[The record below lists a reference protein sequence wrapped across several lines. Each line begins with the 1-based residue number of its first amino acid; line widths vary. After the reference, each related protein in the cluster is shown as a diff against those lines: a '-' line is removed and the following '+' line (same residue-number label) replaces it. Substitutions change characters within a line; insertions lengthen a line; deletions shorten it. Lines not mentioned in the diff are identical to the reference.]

1 MFTIITIKNQNIL
14 TSQLKASKNI
24 PSPISGLIPTI
35 GTGPLFYY
43 RKGGFCHYDRR
54 RKEAPAGPASAGG
67 GSGPKPGQGAKGK
80 NTQTDSDRCNSGK
93 GAAGSAEHGA
103 AIDGGISITKNE
115 EKRLN
120 CSKVS
125 GKMEAFSFSRR
136 AHLLTTS
143 SSQSPLTS
151 VSAFGENCGRSLAPP
166 LPTKQALRGPL
177 SAVVFPAE
185 TVRSARRMRLLRA
198 ASRQCHSACECRCH
212 RLRSRPYRT
221 ESAIWP
227 AACENLPPAALS
239 QRWTALPPCPFSLL
253 RKRNRK
259 IGGEATWRFITWK
272 QR

>member
-1 MFTIITIKNQNIL
+1 MIINLNIL
-14 TSQLKASKNI
+14 TSQLRASKNI
-24 PSPISGLIPTI
+24 PSLISGLIPTI

-43 RKGGFCHYDRR
+43 HKGGFCHYDRR
-54 RKEAPAGPASAGG
+54 RKEAPAGPAPAGG

-80 NTQTDSDRCNSGK
+80 DTQTDSDWCNSGK
-93 GAAGSAEHGA
+93 GAAGSADDGA

-125 GKMEAFSFSRR
+125 RKMEAFFFSRR

-177 SAVVFPAE
+177 SAVVSLPLVGHARSPRGISLSAE
-185 TVRSARRMRLLRA
+185 SDRR
-198 ASRQCHSACECRCH
+198 CHSTCECRCH

-253 RKRNRK
+253 QKRNRK